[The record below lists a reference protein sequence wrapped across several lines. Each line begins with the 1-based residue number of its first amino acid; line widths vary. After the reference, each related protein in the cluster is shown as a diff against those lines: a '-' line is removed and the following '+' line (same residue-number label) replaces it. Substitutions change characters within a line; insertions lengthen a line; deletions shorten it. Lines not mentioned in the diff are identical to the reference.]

1 MISAQ
6 VQDNSITRKHCPS
19 GNGFPSCWTQSAC
32 SYPSTNL
39 NVILVVKPRKNT
51 LPGNLPPSL
60 PETNPPECYT
70 SGQTKEEYPAWK
82 SSIILSETFPQH
94 KPFISKKSINFFF
107 IRNESF
113 LANAEWKRYLPQYT
127 SLELQTRAPRQ
138 RK

>member
-1 MISAQ
+1 MESYKNKTNRTLCTILLVYLFVYKCKPSHGFKQGLNLISAQ
-6 VQDNSITRKHCPS
+6 VQENSITRKHCPS

-70 SGQTKEEYPAWK
+70 SGQTKEEYPVWK
-82 SSIILSETFPQH
+82 SSTSLSETSPQ
-94 KPFISKKSINFFF
+94 
-107 IRNESF
+107 F
-113 LANAEWKRYLPQYT
+113 LQWLICQCF
-127 SLELQTRAPRQ
+127 
-138 RK
+138 